1 MNAILNMTS
10 TLIDWI
16 IKSLVFVK
24 DLTPS
29 IIKDNLLVLIII
41 FGILGWYLSG
51 KVYAAKISQSNLTII
66 LTVLMFLVFVLL

>member
-1 MNAILNMTS
+1 MSEILSMIS
-10 TLIDWI
+10 TLIDRL
-16 IKSLVFVK
+16 IKSLVFIK

-29 IIKDNLLVLIII
+29 IVKDNLLVLIII